1 MLYNVQSLCITT
13 TCCIV
18 APGEDAG
25 AQAEKPD
32 SRNDAG
38 RNPLVL
44 MGILFALAKALE
56 ARDDNTSSHSLN
68 VTRYSMLLGEH
79 LGLDE
84 EDLRALSQGALLHDL
99 GKIGIP
105 DDILKKPGDLDD
117 AEFEII
123 KKHPMMT
130 SEILDSLEKSEHF
143 AAIARSHHERWDG
156 TGYPDGLYGENIP
169 LLARIVAIADAW
181 DAMTS
186 NRVYRDAMS
195 ENIALDILERE
206 KNWGQ
211 WDPFLVDKFIS
222 LMRREKDRGRFDLAV

>member
-1 MLYNVQSLCITT
+1 
-13 TCCIV
+13 
-18 APGEDAG
+18 
-25 AQAEKPD
+25 
-32 SRNDAG
+32 
-38 RNPLVL
+38 

-84 EDLRALSQGALLHDL
+84 EELRVLSQGALMHDL

-105 DDILKKPGDLDD
+105 DNILKKPGGLDES
-117 AEFEII
+117 EFEII
-123 KKHPMMT
+123 KQHPMMT
-130 SEILDSLEKSEHF
+130 SEILDTLETSDHF

-156 TGYPDGLYGENIP
+156 TGYPDGLNGEDIP

-186 NRVYRDAMS
+186 NRVYRDAMN
-195 ENIALDILERE
+195 ENIALDIIERE
-206 KNWGQ
+206 QDSGQ
-211 WDPFLVDKFIS
+211 WDP
-222 LMRREKDRGRFDLAV
+222 

>member
-1 MLYNVQSLCITT
+1 
-13 TCCIV
+13 
-18 APGEDAG
+18 
-25 AQAEKPD
+25 
-32 SRNDAG
+32 
-38 RNPLVL
+38 

-79 LGLDE
+79 LGLNQE
-84 EDLRALSQGALLHDL
+84 ELRVLSQGALLHDL

-123 KKHPMMT
+123 KQHPMLT
-130 SEILDSLEKSEHF
+130 SDILNTLETSYHF
-143 AAIARSHHERWDG
+143 SAIARSHHERWDG
-156 TGYPDGLYGENIP
+156 NGYPDGLNGEDIP

-195 ENIALDILERE
+195 ENLALDILEKE
-206 KNWGQ
+206 KDSGQ
-211 WDPFLVDKFIS
+211 WDPYLLEEFIKV
-222 LMRREKDRGRFDLAV
+222 MRREHMTL

>member
-1 MLYNVQSLCITT
+1 
-13 TCCIV
+13 
-18 APGEDAG
+18 
-25 AQAEKPD
+25 
-32 SRNDAG
+32 
-38 RNPLVL
+38 

-84 EDLRALSQGALLHDL
+84 EELRVLSQGALMHDL

-105 DDILKKPGDLDD
+105 DDILKKPGDLDES
-117 AEFEII
+117 EFEII
-123 KKHPMMT
+123 KQHPMMT
-130 SEILDSLEKSEHF
+130 SEILDTLETSDHF

-156 TGYPDGLYGENIP
+156 TGYPDGLNGEDIP

-186 NRVYRDAMS
+186 NRVYRDAMN
-195 ENIALDILERE
+195 ENIALDIFERE
-206 KNWGQ
+206 QDSGQ
-211 WDPFLVDKFIS
+211 WDPYLVGKFIKLIRQGKGS
-222 LMRREKDRGRFDLAV
+222 SGYDMAV

>member
-1 MLYNVQSLCITT
+1 
-13 TCCIV
+13 
-18 APGEDAG
+18 
-25 AQAEKPD
+25 
-32 SRNDAG
+32 
-38 RNPLVL
+38 

-84 EDLRALSQGALLHDL
+84 EELRALSQGALLHDL

-105 DDILKKPGDLDD
+105 DNILKKPGDLDD

-130 SEILDSLEKSEHF
+130 SDILDTLETSHHF

-195 ENIALDILERE
+195 ENIALDIFERE
-206 KNWGQ
+206 KNSGQ
-211 WDPFLVDKFIS
+211 WDPYLVDKFIK
-222 LMRREKDRGRFDLAV
+222 LMRQGKDCSKYDLAV

>member
-1 MLYNVQSLCITT
+1 
-13 TCCIV
+13 
-18 APGEDAG
+18 
-25 AQAEKPD
+25 
-32 SRNDAG
+32 
-38 RNPLVL
+38 

-68 VTRYSMLLGEH
+68 VTRYSMMLGEH

-84 EDLRALSQGALLHDL
+84 DELRALSQGALLHDL

-105 DDILKKPGDLDD
+105 DNILKKPGDLDE

-123 KKHPMMT
+123 KTHPMMT
-130 SEILDSLEKSEHF
+130 SEILDSLETSDLF

-156 TGYPDGLYGENIP
+156 TGYPDGLFGEDIP

-186 NRVYRDAMS
+186 NRVYRVAMS
-195 ENIALDILERE
+195 ENIALDIFEKE
-206 KNWGQ
+206 KNSGQ
-211 WDPFLVDKFIS
+211 WDPSLVDKFIK
-222 LMRREKDRGRFDLAV
+222 LMRQGKVSESFDLAV

>member
-1 MLYNVQSLCITT
+1 
-13 TCCIV
+13 
-18 APGEDAG
+18 
-25 AQAEKPD
+25 
-32 SRNDAG
+32 
-38 RNPLVL
+38 

-79 LGLDE
+79 LGLSE
-84 EDLRALSQGALLHDL
+84 EELRALSQGALLHDL

-105 DDILKKPGDLDD
+105 DDILKKPGDLND

-123 KKHPMMT
+123 KTHPMMT
-130 SEILDSLEKSEHF
+130 TEILDSIETSDHF

-156 TGYPDGLYGENIP
+156 AGYPDGLYGEDIP

-195 ENIALDILERE
+195 ENIALDIFERE
-206 KNWGQ
+206 KNSGQ
-211 WDPFLVDKFIS
+211 WDPYLVEKFLK
-222 LMRREKDRGRFDLAV
+222 LMRQGKDQASYDLAV

>member
-1 MLYNVQSLCITT
+1 
-13 TCCIV
+13 
-18 APGEDAG
+18 
-25 AQAEKPD
+25 
-32 SRNDAG
+32 
-38 RNPLVL
+38 

-84 EDLRALSQGALLHDL
+84 EELKVLSQGALMHDL

-105 DDILKKPGDLDD
+105 DNILKKPGVLDES
-117 AEFEII
+117 EFEII
-123 KKHPMMT
+123 KQHPMMT
-130 SEILDSLEKSEHF
+130 SEILDTLETSGHF

-156 TGYPDGLYGENIP
+156 TGYPDGLNGEDIP

-186 NRVYRDAMS
+186 NRVYRDAMN
-195 ENIALDILERE
+195 ENIALDIFERE
-206 KNWGQ
+206 QDSGQ
-211 WDPFLVDKFIS
+211 WDPHLVGKFIKLIRQGKGS
-222 LMRREKDRGRFDLAV
+222 SGYDMA

>member
-1 MLYNVQSLCITT
+1 
-13 TCCIV
+13 
-18 APGEDAG
+18 
-25 AQAEKPD
+25 
-32 SRNDAG
+32 
-38 RNPLVL
+38 

-84 EDLRALSQGALLHDL
+84 EELRVLSQGALMHDL

-105 DDILKKPGDLDD
+105 DNILKKPGGLDES
-117 AEFEII
+117 EFEII
-123 KKHPMMT
+123 KQHPMMT
-130 SEILDSLEKSEHF
+130 SEILDTLETSDHF

-156 TGYPDGLYGENIP
+156 TGYPDGLNGEDIP

-186 NRVYRDAMS
+186 NRVYRDAMH
-195 ENIALDILERE
+195 ENIALDIFERE
-206 KNWGQ
+206 QDSGQ
-211 WDPFLVDKFIS
+211 WDPYLV
-222 LMRREKDRGRFDLAV
+222 GRFIKLIRQGKGSSGYDMAV

>member
-1 MLYNVQSLCITT
+1 
-13 TCCIV
+13 
-18 APGEDAG
+18 
-25 AQAEKPD
+25 
-32 SRNDAG
+32 
-38 RNPLVL
+38 

-68 VTRYSMLLGEH
+68 VTRYSMILGQH

-84 EDLRALSQGALLHDL
+84 EELRALSQGALMHDL

-105 DDILKKPGDLDD
+105 DDILKKPGDLDEE
-117 AEFEII
+117 EFEII

-130 SEILDSLEKSEHF
+130 SEILDSLGTSDQF

-156 TGYPDGLYGENIP
+156 DGYPDGLNGENIP
-169 LLARIVAIADAW
+169 LLARIVSIADAW

-195 ENIALDILERE
+195 ENIALDIFERE
-206 KNWGQ
+206 KDSGQ
-211 WDPFLVDKFIS
+211 WDPYLVDKFITLVRQGKATNDYS
-222 LMRREKDRGRFDLAV
+222 MAV

>member
-1 MLYNVQSLCITT
+1 
-13 TCCIV
+13 
-18 APGEDAG
+18 
-25 AQAEKPD
+25 
-32 SRNDAG
+32 
-38 RNPLVL
+38 

-84 EDLRALSQGALLHDL
+84 EELRVLSQGALMHDL

-105 DDILKKPGDLDD
+105 DNILKKPGVLDES
-117 AEFEII
+117 EFEII
-123 KKHPMMT
+123 KQHPMMT
-130 SEILDSLEKSEHF
+130 SEILDTLDTSDHF

-156 TGYPDGLYGENIP
+156 TGYPDGLNGEDIP

-186 NRVYRDAMS
+186 NRVYRDAMN
-195 ENIALDILERE
+195 EDIVLDIFERE
-206 KNWGQ
+206 QDSGQ
-211 WDPFLVDKFIS
+211 WDPYLVGKFIKLIRQGKGS
-222 LMRREKDRGRFDLAV
+222 SGYDMAV

>member
-1 MLYNVQSLCITT
+1 
-13 TCCIV
+13 
-18 APGEDAG
+18 
-25 AQAEKPD
+25 
-32 SRNDAG
+32 
-38 RNPLVL
+38 

-84 EDLRALSQGALLHDL
+84 EELKVLSQGALMHDL

-105 DDILKKPGDLDD
+105 DNILKKPGVLDES
-117 AEFEII
+117 EFEII
-123 KKHPMMT
+123 KQHPMMT
-130 SEILDSLEKSEHF
+130 SEILDTLETSGHF

-156 TGYPDGLYGENIP
+156 TGYPDGLNGEDIP

-186 NRVYRDAMS
+186 NRVYRDAMN
-195 ENIALDILERE
+195 EDIVLDIFERE
-206 KNWGQ
+206 QESGQ
-211 WDPFLVDKFIS
+211 WDPYLVGKFIKLIRQGKGS
-222 LMRREKDRGRFDLAV
+222 SGYDMAV

>member
-1 MLYNVQSLCITT
+1 
-13 TCCIV
+13 
-18 APGEDAG
+18 
-25 AQAEKPD
+25 
-32 SRNDAG
+32 
-38 RNPLVL
+38 

-84 EDLRALSQGALLHDL
+84 EELRVLSQGALMHDL

-105 DDILKKPGDLDD
+105 DNILKKPGGLDES
-117 AEFEII
+117 EFEII
-123 KKHPMMT
+123 KQHPMMT
-130 SEILDSLEKSEHF
+130 SEILDTLETSDHF

-156 TGYPDGLYGENIP
+156 TGYPDGLNGEDIP

-186 NRVYRDAMS
+186 NRVYRDAMN
-195 ENIALDILERE
+195 ENIALDIFERE
-206 KNWGQ
+206 QDFGQ
-211 WDPFLVDKFIS
+211 WDPYLVGKFIKLIRQS
-222 LMRREKDRGRFDLAV
+222 KGSSGYDMAV

>member
-1 MLYNVQSLCITT
+1 MAAQLQ
-13 TCCIV
+13 
-18 APGEDAG
+18 AG
-25 AQAEKPD
+25 KP
-32 SRNDAG
+32 
-38 RNPLVL
+38 PQL

-68 VTRYSMLLGEH
+68 VTRYSMLLGQF

-84 EDLRALSQGALLHDL
+84 EELRILKQGALLHDL

-105 DDILKKPGDLDD
+105 DDILKKPGCLDE

-123 KKHPMMT
+123 KKHPMLT
-130 SEILDSLEKSEHF
+130 SDILGTLETSDHF
-143 AAIARSHHERWDG
+143 SAIARSHHERWDG
-156 TGYPDGLYGENIP
+156 NGYPDGLNGEGIP

-195 ENIALDILERE
+195 ERIALNIME
-206 KNWGQ
+206 KEKDWGQ
-211 WDPFLVDKFIS
+211 WDPYLIEKFIK
-222 LMRREKDRGRFDLAV
+222 LIRKENGFEPLDTPD

>member
-1 MLYNVQSLCITT
+1 
-13 TCCIV
+13 
-18 APGEDAG
+18 
-25 AQAEKPD
+25 
-32 SRNDAG
+32 
-38 RNPLVL
+38 

-84 EDLRALSQGALLHDL
+84 EELKVLSQGALMHDL

-105 DDILKKPGDLDD
+105 DNILKKPGGLDES
-117 AEFEII
+117 EFEII
-123 KKHPMMT
+123 KQHPMMT
-130 SEILDSLEKSEHF
+130 SEILDTLETSDHF

-156 TGYPDGLYGENIP
+156 TGYPDGLNGEDIP

-186 NRVYRDAMS
+186 NRVYRDAMN
-195 ENIALDILERE
+195 ENIALDIFERE
-206 KNWGQ
+206 QESGQ
-211 WDPFLVDKFIS
+211 WDPYLVGKFIKLIRQGKGS
-222 LMRREKDRGRFDLAV
+222 SGYDMAV

>member
-1 MLYNVQSLCITT
+1 
-13 TCCIV
+13 
-18 APGEDAG
+18 
-25 AQAEKPD
+25 
-32 SRNDAG
+32 
-38 RNPLVL
+38 

-84 EDLRALSQGALLHDL
+84 EELKVLSQGALMHDL

-105 DDILKKPGDLDD
+105 DNILKKPGVLDES
-117 AEFEII
+117 EFEII
-123 KKHPMMT
+123 KQHPMMT
-130 SEILDSLEKSEHF
+130 SEILDTLETSGHF

-156 TGYPDGLYGENIP
+156 TGYPDGLNGEDIP

-186 NRVYRDAMS
+186 NRVYRDAMN
-195 ENIALDILERE
+195 ENIALDIFERE
-206 KNWGQ
+206 QDSGQ
-211 WDPFLVDKFIS
+211 WDPYLVGKFIKLIRQGKGS
-222 LMRREKDRGRFDLAV
+222 SGYDMAV

>member
-1 MLYNVQSLCITT
+1 
-13 TCCIV
+13 
-18 APGEDAG
+18 
-25 AQAEKPD
+25 
-32 SRNDAG
+32 
-38 RNPLVL
+38 

-68 VTRYSMLLGEH
+68 VTKYSMILGQH

-84 EDLRALSQGALLHDL
+84 DELRALGQGALLHDL

-117 AEFEII
+117 SEFEII
-123 KKHPMMT
+123 KKHPMLT
-130 SEILDSLEKSEHF
+130 SEILDTLETSEHF

-156 TGYPDGLYGENIP
+156 TGYPDGLNGEDIP
-169 LLARIVAIADAW
+169 LLARVVAIADAW

-195 ENIALDILERE
+195 ENIAIDIFERE
-206 KNWGQ
+206 KDSGQ
-211 WDPFLVDKFIS
+211 WDPYLVEKFIKLIRQGKGS
-222 LMRREKDRGRFDLAV
+222 NDYSMAV